1 MACTENLEDVAPLGP
16 TLSTWHLEKNQL
28 CLEMGPCAQSPALP
42 WPPWHYKSS
51 RAVRNQ
57 AP

>member
-42 WPPWHYKSS
+42 WPPWH
-51 RAVRNQ
+51 
-57 AP
+57 